1 MIEGVLSFPSK
12 LQPSLLSD
20 LEGFGEVYVKV
31 VDTARPERVAA
42 YRGSIRQ
49 SDPLH
54 PMNVSRSDAQT
65 SIGITVSGCA
75 ELRAGSW
82 SQDRAAVQGRVRI
95 ADVSTVIG
103 KAVVVSV
110 ESVRNAER
118 GAGLKRSDA
127 CN

>member
-20 LEGFGEVYVKV
+20 LEGFGEAYVKV

-42 YRGSIRQ
+42 YRGSIGQ
-49 SDPLH
+49 SNPLH

-65 SIGITVSGCA
+65 SIGITVPGCA

-82 SQDRAAVQGRVRI
+82 GQDRAAVQGR
-95 ADVSTVIG
+95 AD
-103 KAVVVSV
+103 
-110 ESVRNAER
+110 
-118 GAGLKRSDA
+118 
-127 CN
+127 C